1 MNTYDAEPTAAQK
14 RPEDQRA
21 GSDGTQAQGTVSLVG
36 EWLPLPDVAERLG
49 LQVTKVHRLIDEG
62 ALLALRVGTPAVR
75 SVPAALLT
83 AEGPLD
89 SLRGTIS
96 VLRDAGFGD
105 DEALRWLFTPD
116 ESLSG
121 RPIDALRDGRKT
133 EIRRRAQAL
142 AW

>member
-1 MNTYDAEPTAAQK
+1 MGLAE
-14 RPEDQRA
+14 
-21 GSDGTQAQGTVSLVG
+21 LVND
-36 EWLPLPDVAERLG
+36 WLPLPDVAERLG
-49 LQVTKVHRLIDEG
+49 LQVTKVHRLIDDG
-62 ALLALRVGTPAVR
+62 TLLAMRVGRPPVR
-75 SVPAALLT
+75 SIPADFIT
-83 AEGPLD
+83 EDGPVD

-116 ESLSG
+116 ESLPG
-121 RPIDALRDGRKT
+121 RPIDALRTGRKT